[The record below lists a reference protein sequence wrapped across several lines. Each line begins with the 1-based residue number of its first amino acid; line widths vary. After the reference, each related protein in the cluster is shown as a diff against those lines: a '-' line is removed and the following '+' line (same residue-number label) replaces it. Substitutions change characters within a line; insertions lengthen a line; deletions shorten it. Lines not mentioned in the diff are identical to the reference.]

1 MDKLPLLPTRLQL
14 LRLIYLRAEGVHG
27 FLFMLLEI
35 SNSPPC
41 VSAPWAASVIKVLGP
56 AAHISKSLLV
66 LTLISV
72 PEMLTPSLEH
82 LF

>member
-1 MDKLPLLPTRLQL
+1 
-14 LRLIYLRAEGVHG
+14 
-27 FLFMLLEI
+27 MLLEI
-35 SNSPPC
+35 SNSPQC